1 MGVKTEITLQE
12 INEHFVCQ
20 SILPSNDGVSD
31 TVYFLDES
39 YILKIFEEKG
49 IMSLDEESKLLNL
62 CCDLPVSKV
71 VKECFLIH
79 NKPALIYQKC
89 KGKSVKSATK
99 NEIESIGRFLKSFHQ
114 KTSQKESKNSELFTK
129 KRLFD
134 LIKITS
140 YQPFFE
146 AFETIDITL
155 KNDGIIHGDLFL
167 DNANFDN
174 GKLSCV
180 FDFSEA
186 CNGDFLFDLGVVALS
201 WCENT
206 NDVTL
211 LLESYETNLTL
222 EEFIPY
228 IQYAGLYYSVTRYLG
243 KRDFQALQKRLECI
257 LN

>member
-12 INEHFVCQ
+12 INEHFFCQ
-20 SILPSNDGVSD
+20 NILPSNDGVSD
-31 TVYFLDES
+31 TVYFLDDS
-39 YILKIFEEKG
+39 YILKVFEEKE
-49 IMSLDEESKLLNL
+49 IMSLDEEIKLLHL
-62 CCDLPVSKV
+62 CCDLPISKV

-89 KGKSVKSATK
+89 KGKSVKSATQ

-114 KTSQKESKNSELFTK
+114 KTAQKRSNNRQLFTQ
-129 KRLFD
+129 KRLLE
-134 LIKITS
+134 LIEKTA

-146 AFETIDITL
+146 AFFAIDIEFED
-155 KNDGIIHGDLFL
+155 DGIIHGDLFL

-174 GKLSCV
+174 GQLSCV
-180 FDFSEA
+180 FDLSEA

-201 WCENT
+201 WCKDK
-206 NDVTL
+206 NDVAL
-211 LLESYETNLTL
+211 LLQSYETNLTL

-228 IQYAGLYYSVTRYLG
+228 IRYAGLYYSVTRYLG
-243 KRDFQALQKRLECI
+243 KRDFQPLQKRLECI